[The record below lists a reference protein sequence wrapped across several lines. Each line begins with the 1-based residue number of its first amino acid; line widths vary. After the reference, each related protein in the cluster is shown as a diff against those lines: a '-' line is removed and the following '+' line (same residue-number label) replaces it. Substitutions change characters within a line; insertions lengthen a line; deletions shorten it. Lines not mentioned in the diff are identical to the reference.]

1 MKKIADWIYNNP
13 YKYWTSVL
21 LILIIT
27 FTLELLLSSCGQ
39 VKNKSGQ
46 NQVTSFPSKEI
57 QKVKEGDCELTDKQW
72 RKYLQ
77 FVKDSLKIEAK
88 TKQVEIRYEY
98 KTIRDSF
105 DFEKIIYKFDTK
117 RFADSLKAIKQ
128 MYQDSL
134 DAQVKLNKSDNSLKK
149 TELKQ
154 ETKRDKITK
163 RTSNWWVWIIVGF
176 VLRELLKWGWIV
188 LINYLK
194 LPIKNR

>member
-1 MKKIADWIYNNP
+1 MKKITDWIYNNP

-27 FTLELLLSSCGQ
+27 FTLELLLSGCGQ

-46 NQVTSFPSKEI
+46 NQVTGFPSKEI

-105 DFEKIIYKFDTK
+105 AYEKIIYKFDTK

-154 ETKRDKITK
+154 ETKQDKIAK
-163 RTSNWWVWIIVGF
+163 RTSRWWVWVIIGFCLGCLTKWCVG
-176 VLRELLKWGWIV
+176 LCR
-188 LINYLK
+188 LI
-194 LPIKNR
+194 I